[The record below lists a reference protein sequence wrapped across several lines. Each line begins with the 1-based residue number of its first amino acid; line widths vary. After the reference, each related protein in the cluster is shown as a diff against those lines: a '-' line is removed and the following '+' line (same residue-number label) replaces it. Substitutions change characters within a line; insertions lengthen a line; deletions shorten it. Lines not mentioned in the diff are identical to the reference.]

1 MSKVPLIFRLGGEA
15 RCSRTGGT
23 LPLSTANVHPRD
35 VSLSR
40 LVLVTFTHLHREALA
55 LFRDKTKHPI
65 QPKEADLVADRSDH
79 QRSAQRARTNAGNTA
94 RQVLPARRQATAHA
108 KPPPTRRRHPRH
120 ALPTRCRRPTRRALS
135 RSEQHIVTQRHAAR
149 PTQSHTSRC
158 QNSAATYRGDR
169 TARPQRLSAP
179 SVSAPGGYR
188 LPRCAPETT
197 TTCPTCPACPVPA
210 PLRAPATWAGRPP
223 SHSWPELWR

>member
-1 MSKVPLIFRLGGEA
+1 MEMSATSGQPAICRATESVTESNAEVCCRLIYSASA
-15 RCSRTGGT
+15 RQSAASTNRGT
-23 LPLSTANVHPRD
+23 LAER
-35 VSLSR
+35 R
-40 LVLVTFTHLHREALA
+40 
-55 LFRDKTKHPI
+55 
-65 QPKEADLVADRSDH
+65 
-79 QRSAQRARTNAGNTA
+79 GTA
-94 RQVLPARRQATAHA
+94 RQVPPPSCQATAHA